1 MTKVAIRN
9 NNPGCIRGKGR
20 SYARYANLEEGYD
33 ALIRLLQK
41 RYHNKTASQIFKV
54 YAPASD
60 GNNPQKYA
68 AGVIKQLRNA
78 GLNVNASTKLDMNN
92 PQVLRA
98 LCLAISR
105 TECSQALD
113 PTSLDR
119 ALAKNF
125 GGMTSQSALAAQTQK
140 QTRPSFWK
148 RLFSRKK
155 SAVATASPQKVISS
169 VKAATKATANSK
181 PYPALVK
188 LYYNKL
194 RSMNAIDRRKT
205 PLRWRQAQQ
214 GTISEKNIP
223 TIRNQFENDSIR
235 AMAAAEK
242 VILLNTHLPAHQQM
256 QTIFAQAAQSMQRHI
271 LANDPRCEEMLAMI
285 TGSALVE
292 IQQRQEKQ
300 LTPNETNK
308 IYATA
313 QALVSN
319 SCLRENPS
327 RFLAQCNK
335 ILNPA
340 GNTSSQLNSRLA
352 QSGASV
358 QEDSLMWQRVV
369 ANNARG

>member
-20 SYARYANLEEGYD
+20 SYARYANLEEGYG
-33 ALIRLLQK
+33 ALIRLLKK

-68 AGVIKQLRNA
+68 AGVVKQLRNA

-113 PTSLDR
+113 PASLDR

-155 SAVATASPQKVISS
+155 SAVA
-169 VKAATKATANSK
+169 AA
-181 PYPALVK
+181 
-188 LYYNKL
+188 
-194 RSMNAIDRRKT
+194 
-205 PLRWRQAQQ
+205 
-214 GTISEKNIP
+214 
-223 TIRNQFENDSIR
+223 
-235 AMAAAEK
+235 
-242 VILLNTHLPAHQQM
+242 
-256 QTIFAQAAQSMQRHI
+256 
-271 LANDPRCEEMLAMI
+271 
-285 TGSALVE
+285 
-292 IQQRQEKQ
+292 
-300 LTPNETNK
+300 
-308 IYATA
+308 
-313 QALVSN
+313 
-319 SCLRENPS
+319 
-327 RFLAQCNK
+327 
-335 ILNPA
+335 
-340 GNTSSQLNSRLA
+340 
-352 QSGASV
+352 
-358 QEDSLMWQRVV
+358 
-369 ANNARG
+369 

>member
-9 NNPGCIRGKGR
+9 NNPGCIRGKGGKG
-20 SYARYANLEEGYD
+20 YARYANLEEGYG

-41 RYHNKTASQIFKV
+41 RYHNKTAAQIFKV

-105 TECSQALD
+105 TECSHALD
-113 PTSLDR
+113 PASLDR
-119 ALAKNF
+119 ALAK
-125 GGMTSQSALAAQTQK
+125 TSDGTTTALAAQTQK
-140 QTRPSFWK
+140 QTKPSFWK

-155 SAVATASPQKVISS
+155 SAVAAASPQKVISS
-169 VKAATKATANSK
+169 VKNRADSK

-194 RSMNAIDRRKT
+194 RSLNAIDRRKT

-214 GTISEKNIP
+214 GTISDKNIP
-223 TIRNQFENDSIR
+223 TLQNQFENDSIR
-235 AMAAAEK
+235 AMVAAEK
-242 VILLNTHLPAHQQM
+242 VILSNTHLPVQQQM
-256 QTIFAQAAQSMQRHI
+256 QTIFAQAAQSMQGHI
-271 LANDPRCEEMLAMI
+271 LAHDKRCENVLAMI
-285 TGSALVE
+285 TGAAMIE
-292 IQQRQEKQ
+292 IQQRQGKQ

-313 QALVSN
+313 QALVTD
-319 SCLRENPS
+319 SCLKENPS

-340 GNTSSQLNSRLA
+340 GNTSHLNSRLA

>member
-20 SYARYANLEEGYD
+20 SYARYANLEEGYG

-68 AGVIKQLRNA
+68 NGVVKQLRNA

-105 TECSQALD
+105 TECSHALD
-113 PTSLDR
+113 PASLDR

-125 GGMTSQSALAAQTQK
+125 GGTTTALAAQTQK

-155 SAVATASPQKVISS
+155 SAVAAASPQKIISS
-169 VKAATKATANSK
+169 VKNRADSK

-214 GTISEKNIP
+214 GTISDKNIP
-223 TIRNQFENDSIR
+223 TLQNQFENDSIR
-235 AMAAAEK
+235 AMVAAEK
-242 VILLNTHLPAHQQM
+242 VILSNTHLPVQQQM
-256 QTIFAQAAQSMQRHI
+256 QTIFAQAAQSMQGHI
-271 LANDPRCEEMLAMI
+271 LAHDKRCENVLAMI
-285 TGSALVE
+285 TGAAMIE
-292 IQQRQEKQ
+292 IQQRQGKQ

-313 QALVSN
+313 QALVTD
-319 SCLRENPS
+319 SCLKENPS

-340 GNTSSQLNSRLA
+340 GNTSHLNSRLA